1 MTSRLAWL
9 RGLRLRLF
17 ALGAVIALVAVVAAT
32 WATVRATTV
41 AVQEEQRES
50 LHADA
55 QTYDALLGYAAT
67 HRSWTGATG
76 LVERLAREHDGA
88 VVVTDPSGRVLV
100 SSTAS
105 EAGDTLSPDDA
116 RARVDPLDV
125 DAALFDTDV
134 DPSSAE
140 PSPVPGPIDEA
151 CASTGR
157 GTEPSECRSAVV
169 TTSLRLDPRLETP
182 LTADE
187 VDADPAWRLL
197 ALEVDGC
204 LAGSGLPGVT
214 EALPG
219 PAVAVPFRDHR
230 RVVTSCLD
238 DALRAAL
245 SPYVAPPALLHVG
258 GQGSRAEVFWDLSP
272 RSQGRIAL
280 LAGVVLLVV
289 LGLCALLAASIAGPL
304 RRTAAAARRAADGDL
319 SARVPA
325 DRRDE
330 LGEVARAFNLMA
342 ERREQLEDSRRRLI
356 SDVSHELR
364 TPLANLRGWVEA
376 ARDGVVEPDRELME
390 SLLEES
396 LHLQHLVEDLA
407 GLAQG
412 DAGELRLQVERVALE
427 PFLVQVATSF
437 EVSAAAAGVRLDVE
451 CTAGA
456 AVSADPVR
464 LRQAVT
470 NLVAN
475 ALRHTPP
482 GGRVTLHGAPGSVAV
497 EDTGEGIPA
506 DELPHVFD
514 RFRRVDPSR
523 TRATGGTG
531 LGLAIVRQLAEAHGG
546 SARAES
552 ELARGTTVTLDLPQ
566 SSAVAD

>member
-1 MTSRLAWL
+1 VSSRLAWF

-67 HRSWTGATG
+67 HRSWSGASG
-76 LVERLAREHDGA
+76 LVRRLAREHDGA
-88 VVVTDPSGRVLV
+88 VVVTDPGGRVLV

-105 EAGDTLSPDDA
+105 QVGDALSPDDA

-125 DAALFDTDV
+125 DAALFDPGA
-134 DPSSAE
+134 DPDESVE
-140 PSPVPGPIDEA
+140 PSPVPGPVDEA
-151 CASTGR
+151 CGASTGR
-157 GTEPSECRSAVV
+157 GTEPSECRTAVV
-169 TTSLRLDPRLETP
+169 ASSLRLDPRLETP
-182 LTADE
+182 LTGAT
-187 VDADPAWRLL
+187 VGADPAWRLL
-197 ALEVDGC
+197 ALQVSDC
-204 LAGSGLPGVT
+204 LTGAGLPGATQV
-214 EALPG
+214 LPG
-219 PAVAVPFRDHR
+219 PAVEVPFRDHR
-230 RVVTSCLD
+230 RVATGCLD

-258 GQGSRAEVFWDLSP
+258 GGGSRAEVFWDLSP

-280 LAGVVLLVV
+280 LAGAVLLVV

-325 DRRDE
+325 GRRDE
-330 LGEVARAFNLMA
+330 LGELARAFNLMA

-376 ARDGVVEPDRELME
+376 ARDGIVEPDRELMA

-412 DAGELRLQVERVALE
+412 DAGELRLQVERVPLA
-427 PFLVQVATSF
+427 PFLAQVATSF
-437 EVSAAAAGVRLDVE
+437 EVAAAAGGVRLDVE
-451 CTAGA
+451 CVDGA
-456 AVSADPVR
+456 DVLADPVR

-475 ALRHTPP
+475 AVRHTPP
-482 GGRVTLHGAPGSVAV
+482 GGRVTLHGAPGRVAV

-506 DELPHVFD
+506 GELPHVFD

-523 TRATGGTG
+523 ARATGGTG

-552 ELARGTTVTLDLPQ
+552 ELARGTTVTLDL
-566 SSAVAD
+566 S

>member
-1 MTSRLAWL
+1 VRWF

-67 HRSWTGATG
+67 HRSWSGATG
-76 LVERLAREHDGA
+76 LVQRLAREHDGA
-88 VVVTDPSGRVLV
+88 VVVTDPSGKVLV

-105 EAGDTLSPDDA
+105 ETGDALSPDDA

-125 DAALFDTDV
+125 DAALFDPADTA
-134 DPSSAE
+134 DPSAAV
-140 PSPVPGPIDEA
+140 PSPVPGPTVGE
-151 CASTGR
+151 CGTSTGR

-197 ALEVDGC
+197 GLEVSGC
-204 LAGSGLPGVT
+204 LADAGLPGVT
-214 EALPG
+214 QVLPG
-219 PAVAVPFRDHR
+219 PSVQVPFRDHR
-230 RVVTSCLD
+230 RVATSCLD

-258 GQGSRAEVFWDLSP
+258 GEGSRAEVFWDLSP

-427 PFLVQVATSF
+427 PFLAQVATSF

-456 AVSADPVR
+456 EVSADPVR

-482 GGRVTLHGAPGSVAV
+482 GGRVTLRGAPGSVAV

-566 SSAVAD
+566 SSVVAD